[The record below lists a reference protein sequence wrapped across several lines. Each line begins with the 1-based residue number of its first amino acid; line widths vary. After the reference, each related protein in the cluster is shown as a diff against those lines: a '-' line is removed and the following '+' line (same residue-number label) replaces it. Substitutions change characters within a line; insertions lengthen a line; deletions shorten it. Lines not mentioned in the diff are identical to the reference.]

1 MRLHASARVDS
12 ARCCLARACAGV
24 TRREA
29 HASDVDTS
37 GGTEG
42 VAQALRD
49 ALSND
54 ATRIIELFKEWDED
68 RNGYVSKKEWCREL
82 RSMPATSAADA
93 TTATT
98 TAANAT
104 TTTTSSTTTSTRRKA
119 IPRLGLDVPKAQL
132 SADRLN
138 QLFDEWDP
146 DKSGRLSLAELV
158 KKLRRCAAASER
170 EWSCRGPAPARQVGS
185 VGPVR
190 SARLTPRPAQW

>member
-1 MRLHASARVDS
+1 MVPPTPLHAHHRTA
-12 ARCCLARACAGV
+12 AAA
-24 TRREA
+24 
-29 HASDVDTS
+29 
-37 GGTEG
+37 
-42 VAQALRD
+42 
-49 ALSND
+49 
-54 ATRIIELFKEWDED
+54 
-68 RNGYVSKKEWCREL
+68 
-82 RSMPATSAADA
+82 SAAG
-93 TTATT
+93 ATT
-98 TAANAT
+98 TAANAA

>member
-1 MRLHASARVDS
+1 VVPPPPLHAHHRTA
-12 ARCCLARACAGV
+12 AAA
-24 TRREA
+24 
-29 HASDVDTS
+29 AS
-37 GGTEG
+37 
-42 VAQALRD
+42 
-49 ALSND
+49 
-54 ATRIIELFKEWDED
+54 
-68 RNGYVSKKEWCREL
+68 
-82 RSMPATSAADA
+82 ADA
-93 TTATT
+93 TATT

-104 TTTTSSTTTSTRRKA
+104 ITTSSSTTTSTRRKA

-170 EWSCRGPAPARQVGS
+170 EWLAELPRASSCTRQVWS

>member
-1 MRLHASARVDS
+1 MPPPPLHAHHRTA
-12 ARCCLARACAGV
+12 A
-24 TRREA
+24 
-29 HASDVDTS
+29 
-37 GGTEG
+37 
-42 VAQALRD
+42 
-49 ALSND
+49 
-54 ATRIIELFKEWDED
+54 AT
-68 RNGYVSKKEWCREL
+68 
-82 RSMPATSAADA
+82 AAAA

-104 TTTTSSTTTSTRRKA
+104 TNAANATFTTSSTITTSTRRKA

-170 EWSCRGPAPARQVGS
+170 EWLELPWASTCTPGMERRPRALSLPHAPPCAVVAMRGAPLCSRVPRERSKRRAR
-185 VGPVR
+185 PR
-190 SARLTPRPAQW
+190 SPCARASRGAARRW

>member
-1 MRLHASARVDS
+1 MPPPPLHAHHRTA
-12 ARCCLARACAGV
+12 AAA
-24 TRREA
+24 
-29 HASDVDTS
+29 
-37 GGTEG
+37 
-42 VAQALRD
+42 
-49 ALSND
+49 
-54 ATRIIELFKEWDED
+54 
-68 RNGYVSKKEWCREL
+68 
-82 RSMPATSAADA
+82 SAAG
-93 TTATT
+93 ATT

-170 EWSCRGPAPARQVGS
+170 EWGLPWTSTCMPWCTAN
-185 VGPVR
+185 
-190 SARLTPRPAQW
+190 

>member
-1 MRLHASARVDS
+1 MRTAM
-12 ARCCLARACAGV
+12 
-24 TRREA
+24 
-29 HASDVDTS
+29 
-37 GGTEG
+37 
-42 VAQALRD
+42 
-49 ALSND
+49 
-54 ATRIIELFKEWDED
+54 ATCQR
-68 RNGYVSKKEWCREL
+68 RNGAAN
-82 RSMPATSAADA
+82 PAPCPPPHRRRRTAADA
-93 TTATT
+93 TTATIPLPTIT
-98 TAANAT
+98 TS
-104 TTTTSSTTTSTRRKA
+104 SSTTTSIRRKA

>member
-1 MRLHASARVDS
+1 M
-12 ARCCLARACAGV
+12 
-24 TRREA
+24 
-29 HASDVDTS
+29 
-37 GGTEG
+37 
-42 VAQALRD
+42 
-49 ALSND
+49 
-54 ATRIIELFKEWDED
+54 ATCQR
-68 RNGYVSKKEWCREL
+68 RNGAAN
-82 RSMPATSAADA
+82 PAPCHISSRRNHRHH
-93 TTATT
+93 

-104 TTTTSSTTTSTRRKA
+104 ITTSSSTTTSTRRKA

-190 SARLTPRPAQW
+190 SARLTPRPSQW

>member
-1 MRLHASARVDS
+1 MPPPPLHAHHRTA
-12 ARCCLARACAGV
+12 AAAA
-24 TRREA
+24 
-29 HASDVDTS
+29 
-37 GGTEG
+37 
-42 VAQALRD
+42 
-49 ALSND
+49 
-54 ATRIIELFKEWDED
+54 
-68 RNGYVSKKEWCREL
+68 
-82 RSMPATSAADA
+82 SAAD
-93 TTATT
+93 ATT

-104 TTTTSSTTTSTRRKA
+104 ITTSSSTTASTRRKA

-190 SARLTPRPAQW
+190 SARLTPRPSQW

>member
-1 MRLHASARVDS
+1 MPPTPLHAHHRTA
-12 ARCCLARACAGV
+12 AAA
-24 TRREA
+24 
-29 HASDVDTS
+29 
-37 GGTEG
+37 
-42 VAQALRD
+42 
-49 ALSND
+49 
-54 ATRIIELFKEWDED
+54 
-68 RNGYVSKKEWCREL
+68 
-82 RSMPATSAADA
+82 SAAG
-93 TTATT
+93 ATT
-98 TAANAT
+98 TAANAA

-190 SARLTPRPAQW
+190 SARLTPRRAQW

>member
-1 MRLHASARVDS
+1 MPPPPLHAHHRTAAAV
-12 ARCCLARACAGV
+12 
-24 TRREA
+24 
-29 HASDVDTS
+29 
-37 GGTEG
+37 
-42 VAQALRD
+42 
-49 ALSND
+49 
-54 ATRIIELFKEWDED
+54 
-68 RNGYVSKKEWCREL
+68 
-82 RSMPATSAADA
+82 SAADA
-93 TTATT
+93 TT
-98 TAANAT
+98 TAAT
-104 TTTTSSTTTSTRRKA
+104 TTTTSSIITSTRRKA

>member
-1 MRLHASARVDS
+1 MPPTPLHAHHRTA
-12 ARCCLARACAGV
+12 AAA
-24 TRREA
+24 
-29 HASDVDTS
+29 
-37 GGTEG
+37 
-42 VAQALRD
+42 
-49 ALSND
+49 
-54 ATRIIELFKEWDED
+54 
-68 RNGYVSKKEWCREL
+68 
-82 RSMPATSAADA
+82 SAAG
-93 TTATT
+93 ATT
-98 TAANAT
+98 TAANAA

-170 EWSCRGPAPARQVGS
+170 EWLVSCRGPAPARQVGS

>member
-1 MRLHASARVDS
+1 MPPPPLHAHHRTA
-12 ARCCLARACAGV
+12 AAA
-24 TRREA
+24 
-29 HASDVDTS
+29 
-37 GGTEG
+37 
-42 VAQALRD
+42 
-49 ALSND
+49 
-54 ATRIIELFKEWDED
+54 
-68 RNGYVSKKEWCREL
+68 
-82 RSMPATSAADA
+82 SAADA
-93 TTATT
+93 TT
-98 TAANAT
+98 TAAT
-104 TTTTSSTTTSTRRKA
+104 TTTTSSIITSTRRKA